1 MQTIFNLKEILNTI
15 ANKDGNRRLI
25 LNSAPVGGIGSRAM
39 YLLIASLPFIE
50 YGILF
55 NDYVFN
61 RLGIATVIIAYIVF
75 LSTSMMVVFGM
86 VWFNN
91 RRLIKKINTSW
102 AFYYPNVDIN
112 LVIASGYTP
121 YRDFFNHYADGIK
134 KQKSDDELQSFI
146 TKSIALMEE
155 ENRDLLIAMETSR
168 K

>member
-1 MQTIFNLKEILNTI
+1 MQTIFSLKEILNTI

-39 YLLIASLPFIE
+39 YLLIASLSFIE

-102 AFYYPNVDIN
+102 AYYFPNVDIN
-112 LVIASGYTP
+112 LVMASGYSP
-121 YRDFFNHYADGIK
+121 YREFFSHYSEAIK
-134 KQKSDDELQSFI
+134 KKIPDDELHNFI

-155 ENRDLLIAMETSR
+155 ENRDLLDVMGTPKR
-168 K
+168 

>member
-1 MQTIFNLKEILNTI
+1 MPIYSLKQILTAI
-15 ANKDGNRRLI
+15 ADKEGKRRLI
-25 LNSAPVGGIGSRAM
+25 FNAEPLGGVRSSTI
-39 YLLIASLPFIE
+39 YWIIISLPFIE
-50 YGILF
+50 YAILF
-55 NDYVFN
+55 NRYSFEK
-61 RLGIATVIIAYIVF
+61 LGIATAIIGYIIF
-75 LSTSMMVVFGM
+75 LSTSMMAVFGM
-86 VWFNN
+86 VWLNN
-91 RRLIKKINTSW
+91 RNVIKKINNSW